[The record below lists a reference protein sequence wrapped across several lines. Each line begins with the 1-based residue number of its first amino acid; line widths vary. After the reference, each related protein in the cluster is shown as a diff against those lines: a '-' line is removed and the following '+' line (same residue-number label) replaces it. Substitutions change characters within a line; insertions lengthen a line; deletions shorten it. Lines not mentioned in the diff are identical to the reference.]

1 MHSSVQCKRER
12 EGEINVDVE
21 YFDFSGFFSN
31 IIFGLPDFLKN
42 LIILLL
48 NFFLQMACHL
58 ISKNIIKIQEVK
70 ETKQVECCFERF
82 WAFKDRQPGVVCES
96 GQ

>member
-1 MHSSVQCKRER
+1 
-12 EGEINVDVE
+12 
-21 YFDFSGFFSN
+21 
-31 IIFGLPDFLKN
+31 
-42 LIILLL
+42 
-48 NFFLQMACHL
+48 MACHL